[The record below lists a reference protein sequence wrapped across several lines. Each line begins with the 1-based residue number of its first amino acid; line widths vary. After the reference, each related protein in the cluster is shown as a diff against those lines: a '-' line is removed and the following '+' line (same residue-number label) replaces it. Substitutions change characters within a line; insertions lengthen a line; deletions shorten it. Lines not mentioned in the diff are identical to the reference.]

1 MLKTKRKSQQPEP
14 DEQLYRSLSVR
25 ANTFNTEDRSVEVV
39 IASETPVPV
48 FDRVRGEVVDEILL
62 MDGIEFRNGKRQ
74 LPFVDTHDS
83 KTVRSLLGSVRDI
96 GIQGTELI
104 GRAKFGSR
112 GDAQSAYED
121 FRDGHLSDVSVGAKI
136 IRQER
141 VGRGETATFGG
152 RSFKGPVNVVTR
164 WTPLEVSAAVVGADP
179 TATARS
185 DVRMRAYQEPYELE
199 KTHMDEAFRTLLLE
213 KGMPEELTGPEAI
226 AWGKEHLGRSAAETV
241 SGGAGDDTIGTQRTE
256 QKESLTK
263 EQLDEAVK
271 RAARE
276 AIAAERT
283 RQDAIRAIVRGLHLD
298 QKVADELIRTGAD
311 ENDAR
316 KVAIERH
323 AASTEP
329 TGVNGRIE
337 FGEERIDKF
346 RAAARDGLL
355 ARCFSNAGVKRSPF
369 GEDCKPAA
377 GHEQFS
383 RCGLSRLAEL
393 CVEEAGINTRTLS
406 KRDIVS
412 LAMGNQSA
420 FERLGIRRASEGAA
434 YHVSGTFSNL
444 LLDASN
450 KTLLAAYDEAPH
462 TWSSWARQ
470 AASVPDFK
478 TVYKT
483 RFSESPDPE
492 MVPENHPYKEKAMS
506 DSKESY
512 KVDKYGAMFSVTWET
527 VVNDDLDAISR
538 VPSMHGNAMRR
549 KQNALVYSIL
559 TTNANMADGNALFS
573 TAHANIQ
580 TTGAVP
586 SVATLNAGYLAMM
599 IQTGLNSSV
608 LINVMPK
615 YLIVTPKLS
624 ATALQLVASLADPA
638 AGGSVVG
645 NSNNFNI
652 YGPNGPRQLQVI
664 VEPTLNAANADG
676 WYLVADYRQIDT
688 VELAFLEGEETPVLE
703 REAGFETDTYKFKI
717 RQTMGAKAIDW
728 RGMYYNDGA

>member
-1 MLKTKRKSQQPEP
+1 MLKTKRKAQPPEP

-213 KGMPEELTGPEAI
+213 KGMPEELAGPEAI
-226 AWGKEHLGRSAAETV
+226 AWGKEHLGRSA
-241 SGGAGDDTIGTQRTE
+241 GDDTTSSAPPVTQRTE
-256 QKESLTK
+256 PSAPAPLTQADL
-263 EQLDEAVK
+263 EVATQ
-271 RAARE
+271 R
-276 AIAAERT
+276 AIAAERG
-283 RQDAIRAIVRGLHLD
+283 RQDAIRGIVRGLNLD
-298 QKVADELIRTGAD
+298 NELADELIRSGAN

-316 KVAIERH
+316 KLAIDRH
-323 AASTEP
+323 AATTKR
-329 TGVNGRIE
+329 TGVNSDRIE
-337 FGEERIDKF
+337 FGLDRSEKF
-346 RAAARDGLL
+346 AAAATDGLL
-355 ARCFSNAGVKRSPF
+355 ERCFRNAGIQKSPF
-369 GEDCKPAA
+369 GEDRKPSD
-377 GHEQFS
+377 GYEQFA
-383 RCGLSRLAEL
+383 RCGLSRLAEFCL
-393 CVEEAGINTRTLS
+393 EEAGINTRTLG

-412 LAMGNQSA
+412 IAMGNRDLA
-420 FERLGIRRASEGAA
+420 HRLGVSRASEGAA
-434 YHVSGTFSNL
+434 WHVSGSFSNL

-462 TWSSWARQ
+462 TWSTWARQ
-470 AASVPDFK
+470 APSVADFK
-478 TVYKT
+478 NVNRI

-492 MVPENHPYKEKAMS
+492 LVPENHPYKEKAMS
-506 DSKESY
+506 DAKESY
-512 KVDKYGAMFSVTWET
+512 KVEKYGAMFSVSWET

-538 VPSMHGNAMRR
+538 VPAMHGNAMRR
-549 KQNALVYSIL
+549 KQNGLVYSVL
-559 TTNANMADGNALFS
+559 TSNPTMADGYALFATEHS
-573 TAHANIQ
+573 NYVTS
-580 TTGAVP
+580 GAVP
-586 SVATLNAGYLAMM
+586 NVTTLNAMYLAMQL
-599 IQTGLNSSV
+599 QTGLSGA
-608 LINVMPK
+608 LINVMPR
-615 YLIVTPKLS
+615 YLIVPPKLA
-624 ATALQLVASLADPA
+624 ATAYILVGSMADPA
-638 AGGSVVG
+638 VGGSAVG
-645 NSNNFNI
+645 NANVHNI
-652 YGPNGPRQLQVI
+652 YGPTGPRQLTVI

-676 WYLVADYRQIDT
+676 WYGVADYRQIDT
-688 VELAFLEGEETPVLE
+688 VELAFLEGEESPVLE
-703 REAGFETDTYKFKI
+703 RETGFETDTYKFKI